1 MSLSR
6 RGAAGHNALMPKSE
20 GLRATTIATWEPRV
34 EAIVGTLF
42 AGLCVGAWATDGQHW
57 FTQAPRPAMVA
68 YLVIL
73 AAVLTWSCLRG
84 WRIGLRIDQD
94 GVMVRNFLRTHRFT
108 SAEVSCLTD
117 GSSLGGESKHYW
129 ALCVV
134 LRDGRAV
141 TARGTTR
148 SGTPSEKTLAA
159 IRKAADR
166 YQIRAEL
173 VSIQG

>member
-1 MSLSR
+1 
-6 RGAAGHNALMPKSE
+6 MPKPE

-34 EAIVGTLF
+34 EAIAGTLF
-42 AGLCVGAWATDGQHW
+42 VGLCVGLWANDGQHW
-57 FTQAPRPAMVA
+57 FTHAPRPAMVA

-73 AAVLTWSCLRG
+73 TAVLTWGCLRG
-84 WRIGLRIDQD
+84 WRIGLRVDPD
-94 GVMVRNFLRTHRFT
+94 WVMVRNFFRTHRFT
-108 SAEVSCLTD
+108 SAEVSCFTD
-117 GSSLGGESKHYW
+117 GLSRGGEAKHYW

-141 TARGTTR
+141 TARGMTR

-159 IRKAADR
+159 VRKAADR

-173 VSIQG
+173 TGLRPNAT